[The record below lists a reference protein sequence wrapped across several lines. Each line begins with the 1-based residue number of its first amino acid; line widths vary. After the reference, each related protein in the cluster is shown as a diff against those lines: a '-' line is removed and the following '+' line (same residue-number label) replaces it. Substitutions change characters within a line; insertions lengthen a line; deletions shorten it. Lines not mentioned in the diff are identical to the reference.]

1 MNNEVTEMNTPKELM
16 EFIKQD
22 TYSLLLKGSA
32 GTGKTTLALT
42 ILHELGISKNCL
54 YISTRISPEQ
64 LFKYYPWLE
73 EFFGQ
78 PKTSQLSEIEEVDM
92 DTPIFVDARLDEPA
106 ALFER
111 ITNALMDVKSP
122 TIVIDSWDAIG
133 IFMDKEALM
142 NNARVLQIWR
152 ERSSAKIIFIAEDT
166 IDTTFDYLV
175 DGVVELRLASY
186 EEGNVREVFLSK
198 LRGVRINR
206 PLYIFTLNNRKFHSF
221 EPFHPSDL
229 RIALDGRRSNKGIQS
244 RENILS
250 TSSLATGYKEL
261 DGLLG
266 EGLPLRSLV
275 NLELDA
281 HVNAKVALVLLG
293 PIISNF
299 ISTGNPVLF
308 QPLDG
313 IESDYTTKYLE
324 CCIPSTKQKLIELLP
339 AGLAKEKGT
348 KSRYSRSHHE
358 TAKQL
363 ESIQKYVIKMRK
375 KHGKKHLFTIKGL
388 DLTQFSTNDE
398 YRKVA
403 RHLIDL
409 IKSVSDV
416 SILVS
421 RNTHD
426 GSKENLFATGDV
438 HLKVFELKGNLFL
451 KSKVPWSHLYAIVF
465 EKHDGCPA
473 INLQPVI

>member
-78 PKTSQLSEIEEVDM
+78 PKTSQLSEIEEVDT

-142 NNARVLQIWR
+142 NNARVLQTWR
-152 ERSSAKIIFIAEDT
+152 ERSSAKIIFIAEDIT
-166 IDTTFDYLV
+166 DTTFDYLV

-186 EEGNVREVFLSK
+186 EEGNVREIFLSK

-221 EPFHPSDL
+221 EPFHPSDF
-229 RIALDGRRSNKGIQS
+229 RIALDSPSKKGIQS
-244 RENILS
+244 SENILS
-250 TSSLATGYKEL
+250 ASSLATGYKEL

-299 ISTGNPVLF
+299 TDTGNPVLF

-324 CCIPSTKQKLIELLP
+324 CCIHSTKRKLIELLP
-339 AGLAKEKGT
+339 AGITKEKGT
-348 KSRYSRSHHE
+348 KSHYIRSHHE

-388 DLTQFSTNDE
+388 DLTQFNTNEE
-398 YRKVA
+398 YRKAA

-426 GSKENLFATGDV
+426 ESKGNLFATGDI

-451 KSKVPWSHLYAIVF
+451 KLKVPWSHLYAIVF
-465 EKHDGCPA
+465 EKHDGCPT
-473 INLQPVI
+473 INLQPLI

>member
-1 MNNEVTEMNTPKELM
+1 MDIAMTKMNIPKEVM

-22 TYSLLLKGSA
+22 TYSLLIKGSA

-42 ILHELGISKNCL
+42 ILHELGINKNCL

-78 PKTSQLSEIEEVDM
+78 PKKSQLSEIEEVDT

-106 ALFER
+106 ALSER

-122 TIVIDSWDAIG
+122 TIIIDSWDSIG

-142 NNARVLQIWR
+142 NNARVLQTWR

-166 IDTTFDYLV
+166 VSTTFDYLA
-175 DGVVELRLASY
+175 DGVVELRLTSY
-186 EEGNVREVFLSK
+186 RERNVREVFLSK
-198 LRGVRINR
+198 LRGVGINR

-221 EPFHPSDL
+221 EPFHPTDL
-229 RIALDGRRSNKGIQS
+229 RIALDNPSKKGIKS
-244 RENILS
+244 RENIPS
-250 TSSLATGYKEL
+250 ASSLVTGYKEL
-261 DGLLG
+261 DSLLG
-266 EGLPLRSLV
+266 EGLPLRSIV
-275 NLELDA
+275 NLEIDA
-281 HVNAKVALVLLG
+281 HVNVKVALILLG
-293 PIISNF
+293 RIISNF
-299 ISTGNPVLF
+299 TSTGNPVLF
-308 QPLDG
+308 QPLDE

-348 KSRYSRSHHE
+348 KSRYSGSHHE

-375 KHGKKHLFTIKGL
+375 KHGKKHLFTIMGL

-398 YRKVA
+398 YRKAA

-409 IKSVSDV
+409 LKSVSVV

-421 RNTHD
+421 RNADD
-426 GSKENLFATGDV
+426 GPRENRLAIGDV
-438 HLKVFELKGNLFL
+438 HLKILELKGNLFL
-451 KSKVPWSHLYAIVF
+451 KSEVPWSHLYAIVF